1 MSENQTGLSKRI
13 LAIGAHP
20 DDVEL
25 SCGGTLAKYAKEG
38 RDIFVLFL
46 TKGEM
51 ISNNNGV
58 DRVEESTRALSILG
72 IQHFEFGN
80 LRDTEIY
87 EELQKAISVIENFCQ
102 KLSPQRVYTMSGSD
116 SHQDHWATYMATIA
130 ACRNVS
136 QLLCYE
142 TPSTSPSFTPNIF
155 EDITSFLELKVKAI
169 INHRTQQ
176 KKSYM
181 SRDTTVI
188 RAKFRGLQINVGAAE
203 AFEVYRFLL

>member
-1 MSENQTGLSKRI
+1 MVKNEGNTKRI

-25 SCGGTLAKYAKEG
+25 GCGGTLAKYAKEG
-38 RDIFVLFL
+38 ADIFVLFL

-51 ISNNNGV
+51 LSNNNGV
-58 DRVEESTRALSILG
+58 DRVQESMRALSVLG

-80 LRDTEIY
+80 LRDTKIY

-102 KLSPQRVYTMSGSD
+102 KLNPQRVYTMSESD
-116 SHQDHWATYMATIA
+116 SHQDHWATYMATTA

-142 TPSTSPSFTPNIF
+142 TPSTSSSFTPNIF
-155 EDITSFLELKVKAI
+155 ENLTTFLELKVEAI
-169 INHRTQQ
+169 MNHNTQQ
-176 KKSYM
+176 KKPYM
-181 SRDTTVI
+181 SRDAIVI
-188 RAKFRGLQINVGAAE
+188 RAKFRGLQTNVEAAE
-203 AFEVYRFLL
+203 AFEAYRLIL